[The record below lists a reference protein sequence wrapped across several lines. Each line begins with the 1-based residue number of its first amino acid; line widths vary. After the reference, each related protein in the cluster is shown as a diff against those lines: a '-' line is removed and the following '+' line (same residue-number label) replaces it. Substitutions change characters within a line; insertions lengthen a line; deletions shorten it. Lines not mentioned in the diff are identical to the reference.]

1 MTKKEYVVKLLTALL
16 DEWPL
21 ARGLLML
28 VEQNK
33 FSDETLSA
41 LTEIFKQAVHTVSS
55 KIKQDKLQKS
65 ADYLQRLQQKE
76 QDEQMGEDELNDL
89 LD

>member
-1 MTKKEYVVKLLTALL
+1 
-16 DEWPL
+16 
-21 ARGLLML
+21 ML

-89 LD
+89 LDWI